1 LVKQALPS
9 PVPIVS
15 TPQPG
20 DITHERRLAQTLHH
34 CIVVQE
40 DHRFIFAD
48 GRDRF
53 VQRERGLGKVVLW
66 SAMTRSRPG
75 P

>member
-1 LVKQALPS
+1 VKQALPS

-15 TPQPG
+15 TPQRVTSRMNG
-20 DITHERRLAQTLHH
+20 ARLRHH
-34 CIVVQE
+34 RVVVQE
-40 DHRFIFAD
+40 DHRFMFAD